1 METSTIA
8 SIIDICALDKMQ
20 RCRNLSLA
28 FLCIVLAGLPVAQSA
43 SDAANKGV
51 YKVLKNNVP
60 CIILQADIYLYLTYQ
75 TSDSEKD
82 VVVHV
87 PTSSTADAGYSTC
100 DATITTSGMSISSQ
114 LLRINLY
121 HMTGWTIDL
130 AFTKDNRLKT
140 EGEKE
145 FTLFQVNVTANFA
158 SDPSSFPDPKYPTQQ
173 YYLHVDPN
181 DLSDLGGSVYAD
193 IGNSYYCPSEQKYA
207 INDNDKYGP
216 MAYIKFKLTT
226 VQAYMTSATFG
237 PKTTCPSDQSGTDLV
252 PIIVGSAL
260 AGLIVLTLVVYLI
273 YRTFLP
279 EEVLNLVNPESHFDS
294 DSAGGYDN
302 DKDMVLERF

>member
-1 METSTIA
+1 MMETCKKLA
-8 SIIDICALDKMQ
+8 LLCAILFVG
-20 RCRNLSLA
+20 LA
-28 FLCIVLAGLPVAQSA
+28 HTA

-51 YKVLKNNVP
+51 YKVLNGNVP
-60 CIILQADIYLYLTYQ
+60 CIIVQADIYLYLTYQ

-87 PTSSTADAGYSTC
+87 PTSSTADTVASSC
-100 DATITTSGMSISSQ
+100 DTSIATAGMSVSAQ

-121 HMTGWTIDL
+121 HMAGWTIDL
-130 AFTKDNRLKT
+130 AFTKDNRFKT

-145 FTLFQVNVTANFA
+145 FALFQVNVTANFS
-158 SDPSSFPDPKYPTQQ
+158 SDPKSFPDPKYPTQN
-173 YYLHVDPN
+173 YYLHIDPN

-207 INDNDKYGP
+207 INDDDKYGP

-226 VQAYMTSATFG
+226 IQAYMTSGSFG
-237 PKTTCPSDQSGTDLV
+237 PKTTCPSDQTGTDLI

-294 DSAGGYDN
+294 DSASGHDI
-302 DKDMVLERF
+302 DKDLVLERF